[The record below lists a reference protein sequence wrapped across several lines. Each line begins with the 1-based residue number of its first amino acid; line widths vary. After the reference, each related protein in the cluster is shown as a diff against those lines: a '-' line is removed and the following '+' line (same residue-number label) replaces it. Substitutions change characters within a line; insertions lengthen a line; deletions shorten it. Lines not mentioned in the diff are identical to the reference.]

1 MTWKLCL
8 HGVRVAHP
16 ETFTEDVAKLL
27 KLTVKQGKLREK
39 EYGENCS
46 ARYRRHKLTGGP
58 LFPFKVRTLEGILLA
73 EARLSDLRDV
83 EFTYSSGQENLVKSA
98 VHKLLSGGDGFV
110 LAEPDLKLRLDALS
124 GKAYPHLSGDRG
136 WLKVMRQELY
146 WQALVISWFWH
157 LLYNDPENKLL
168 VRQLR
173 VKIRRL
179 RSCLV
184 FFKEGLPEE
193 TVLRWQ
199 TLFREDAEA
208 LSNMRE
214 LDVAALACQ
223 RGRNTAGDGP
233 GSSSPLQD
241 VILQLRQKEQDKF
254 FTDSCL
260 NLHTEILAE
269 FMLWLNGLPALSL
282 PGLPR
287 ESGNRYVARRLGEWS
302 DKLISLNRKYPDF
315 SNMEDLHRIRIKVK
329 RFRYVTQTIELA
341 RLPLDLL
348 RQLKQLQDVLGL
360 LHDDYVNAVWAKGI
374 ALQHPGEEAL
384 QQDIQAFLNW
394 QSARSESA
402 LALVPEMWESF
413 VQALKENLNK
423 N

>member
-1 MTWKLCL
+1 M
-8 HGVRVAHP
+8 
-16 ETFTEDVAKLL
+16 AKLL

-157 LLYNDPENKLL
+157 LLYNDTENKLL

-260 NLHTEILAE
+260 NQHTEILAE
-269 FMLWLNGLPALSL
+269 FMLWLNRLPALSL

-341 RLPLDLL
+341 RLPLDFL

-374 ALQHPGEEAL
+374 ALQHPGEDAL

-413 VQALKENLNK
+413 VQALKENVNK